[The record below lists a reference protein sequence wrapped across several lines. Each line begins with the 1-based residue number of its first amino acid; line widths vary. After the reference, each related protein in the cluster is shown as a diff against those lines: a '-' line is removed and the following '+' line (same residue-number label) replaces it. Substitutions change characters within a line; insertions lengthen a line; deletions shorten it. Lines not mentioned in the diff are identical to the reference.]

1 MIQYPSA
8 RCITSWAASRAREFS
23 RVKCVRTHRIVLGT
37 SRVVRVNRMR
47 RSAISIHHGKIRG
60 VDLAQTRALA
70 RDRSVAHIRARR
82 TSRSTN
88 LDISHFLPIS
98 LLPFRSF
105 DELGFFPVRK
115 IVAAKNPQ
123 YFVFYDQFNG
133 ERSVRKMIRP
143 IVWKVLLR
151 RRCTCL
157 ANQRETMLQSELW
170 SANWSIYQSN
180 VVILS
185 YLFRDINRRLHFPTS
200 LQSCPDSVLTFF
212 SRSSQGAITYQDK

>member
-1 MIQYPSA
+1 
-8 RCITSWAASRAREFS
+8 
-23 RVKCVRTHRIVLGT
+23 
-37 SRVVRVNRMR
+37 MR

-98 LLPFRSF
+98 LLPFGSF

-151 RRCTCL
+151 RRVVRVWRIKEKRCSRVSYDLRTDPYIGAMSLFCH
-157 ANQRETMLQSELW
+157 
-170 SANWSIYQSN
+170 IY
-180 VVILS
+180 
-185 YLFRDINRRLHFPTS
+185 F
-200 LQSCPDSVLTFF
+200 
-212 SRSSQGAITYQDK
+212 AI